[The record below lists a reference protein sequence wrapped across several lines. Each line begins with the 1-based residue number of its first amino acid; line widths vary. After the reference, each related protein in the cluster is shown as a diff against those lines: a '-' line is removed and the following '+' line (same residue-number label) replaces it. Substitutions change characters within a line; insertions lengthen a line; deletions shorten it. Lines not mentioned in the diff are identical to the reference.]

1 MLPRVVPTLARL
13 LRLGIARPNLSLT
26 RLDAAEPKPAGPMAS
41 LEIYTDSLEKRQTE
55 ETASAE
61 GTIQTLLELVDK
73 HRGMSRAA
81 AARGQQDA
89 QERLLRNAGRACG
102 NSGPAGR
109 AARVFPGGN
118 SSAVGIRRPS
128 RHCRRAAQSSES
140 RRCGPGWAAGNR
152 MGAGGAVLG
161 KERR

>member
-55 ETASAE
+55 ETASAK

-89 QERLLRNAGRACG
+89 QERLLGMRDALVEMADRLAEL
-102 NSGPAGR
+102 
-109 AARVFPGGN
+109 PG
-118 SSAVGIRRPS
+118 SSREEILLRL
-128 RHCRRAAQSSES
+128 E
-140 RRCGPGWAAGNR
+140 
-152 MGAGGAVLG
+152 
-161 KERR
+161 